1 MLINDDGWLM
11 NTSEPPL
18 TADILR
24 ERMVATY
31 RDTPIDVLLWS
42 IGGGQIHLYET
53 SVGEKFGDGWDPSVF
68 NDSQLRQYQNIRSM
82 ISAGEGPLAALTRIA
97 HEEGIRFFPSVRI
110 NNHYDVDYDAPS
122 FSRMR
127 REHPEWRIG
136 YGQEL
141 TPNSIEWGIRL
152 SLIHI

>member
-18 TADILR
+18 TAEILR

-68 NDSQLRQYQNIRSM
+68 NDSQLRQ
-82 ISAGEGPLAALTRIA
+82 
-97 HEEGIRFFPSVRI
+97 
-110 NNHYDVDYDAPS
+110 
-122 FSRMR
+122 
-127 REHPEWRIG
+127 
-136 YGQEL
+136 
-141 TPNSIEWGIRL
+141 
-152 SLIHI
+152 